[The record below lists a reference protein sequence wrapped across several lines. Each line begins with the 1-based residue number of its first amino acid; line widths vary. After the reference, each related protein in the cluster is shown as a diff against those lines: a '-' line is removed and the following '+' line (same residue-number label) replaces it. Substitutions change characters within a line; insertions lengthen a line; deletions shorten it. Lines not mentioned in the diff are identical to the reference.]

1 MRQLQDK
8 RGPHY
13 WCMVL
18 LDFQGEANASAALA
32 LLREMS
38 ARQIARPA
46 IGIVDE
52 RNTAAVVRVRRSPI
66 SRPYLAHISP
76 MSRPYLA
83 HISPISPLTRCA

>member
-1 MRQLQDK
+1 
-8 RGPHY
+8 
-13 WCMVL
+13 MVL